1 MDALEGKVGE
11 PWLHVVNASP
21 RLSGFLLCLEYGLGA
36 LDKQVRRVL
45 ALNLWP
51 CGEKFLMM
59 NVPLSCHSRITSQ
72 NILIKSEVI
81 PAILA
86 VLVIVLDSD

>member
-1 MDALEGKVGE
+1 MRYGQASHPHHNYHHNFHDYHLEY
-11 PWLHVVNASP
+11 
-21 RLSGFLLCLEYGLGA
+21 RLST
-36 LDKQVRRVL
+36 LDEQVCRVL